1 MHAQL
6 EILLE
11 IQDLRSQKRALSEED
26 VAEVESEVFEVS
38 VEEARE
44 KIEEKIGELE
54 SRLERPASGRYRRLG
69 GHEGNRVVVPVVD
82 GVCYGCFMRVPTA
95 WASDA
100 ERNQELEVCDN
111 CGRFLYHVE

>member
-11 IQDLRSQKRALSEED
+11 IQDLRAQKRALEEEG
-26 VAEVESEVFEVS
+26 VRELESEVFDMPI
-38 VEEARE
+38 EEALDKIDE
-44 KIEEKIGELE
+44 KVEQLE
-54 SRLERPASGRYRRLG
+54 DRLEPAAANRYRRLG
-69 GHEGNRVVVPVVD
+69 GPEGARVVVPVVD
-82 GVCYGCFMRVPTA
+82 GICYGCFMRVPTA